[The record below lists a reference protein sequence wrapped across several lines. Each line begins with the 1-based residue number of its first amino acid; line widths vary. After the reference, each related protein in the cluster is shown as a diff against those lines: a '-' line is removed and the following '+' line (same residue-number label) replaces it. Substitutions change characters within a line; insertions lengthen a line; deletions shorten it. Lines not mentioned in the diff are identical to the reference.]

1 MLMSSELLS
10 SVFCI
15 SVYHCDG
22 FLRVLCSPDGIDGDQ
37 VGQLAVITRSN
48 FMLFKE
54 AVNRCVYSD
63 SDHKVAF
70 AGVGFLQLS
79 PSVVSY
85 VSVLTNW
92 V

>member
-1 MLMSSELLS
+1 
-10 SVFCI
+10 
-15 SVYHCDG
+15 
-22 FLRVLCSPDGIDGDQ
+22 VLCSPDGIDGDQ

-63 SDHKVAF
+63 SNLKVAF
-70 AGVGFLQLS
+70 AGVGFIQLS
-79 PSVVSY
+79 LSVQNFVSVVTS
-85 VSVLTNW
+85 W